1 MFETFIS
8 GILTKLGVPSQFH
21 ELIVWMAALG
31 LIIFIYNKRSKDIS
45 KKKKD

>member
-21 ELIVWMAALG
+21 ELIGWMAALG
-31 LIIFIYNKRSKDIS
+31 LIIFIYNKIQRHFEE
-45 KKKKD
+45 KKN